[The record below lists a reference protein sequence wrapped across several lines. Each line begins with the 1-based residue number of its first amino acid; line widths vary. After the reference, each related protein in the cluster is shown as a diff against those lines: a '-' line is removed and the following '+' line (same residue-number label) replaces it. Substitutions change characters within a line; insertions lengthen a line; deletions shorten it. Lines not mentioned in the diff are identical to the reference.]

1 MMIFFRLTDF
11 SGDRSGAASGLGLG
25 VHGCLDVD
33 VKNEPISPPPEAG
46 MPPGRCHGQQHQ
58 SAAIPS
64 SQQQHQQQQH
74 LSVPNGHRS
83 QTGQSLRSVILE
95 RQFLSVPSSVVGQRY
110 HACQSQPLENH
121 FLSPGNHDALIDSC
135 SSNSDLCF
143 QPMMGNMLSTGDH
156 RFNPTRLGLRAGPR
170 ADQCYPS
177 IQSGLTSTRNH
188 QFEAV
193 QNNSLSPGN
202 NQYAPT
208 HGSLSPGDHQHQFHG
223 GLTAGVPAT
232 RDHAFQLSQPHISSE
247 TNNLLDS
254 SSLNMYQCHRNFDN
268 LYSSKRP
275 RLAADDW
282 LS

>member
-1 MMIFFRLTDF
+1 
-11 SGDRSGAASGLGLG
+11 
-25 VHGCLDVD
+25 
-33 VKNEPISPPPEAG
+33 
-46 MPPGRCHGQQHQ
+46 MPPGRCHGQQQHQ
-58 SAAIPS
+58 STALPPS
-64 SQQQHQQQQH
+64 HQQHQHQQQHQQQH

-95 RQFLSVPSSVVGQRY
+95 RQFLSVPSAVGQRY

-121 FLSPGNHDALIDSC
+121 YLSPGNHEALIDSC

-143 QPMMGNMLSTGDH
+143 QPMMGSVLSSGDH
-156 RFNPTRLGLRAGPR
+156 RFNPARLGLRAGPR

-177 IQSGLTSTRNH
+177 IQSGLAASRNH
-188 QFEAV
+188 HFESA
-193 QNNSLSPGN
+193 QNSLSPGN
-202 NQYAPT
+202 NQFAPA
-208 HGSLSPGDHQHQFHG
+208 HGNLSPGDHQHQFHG

-232 RDHAFQLSQPHISSE
+232 REHAFQLSHPHISSE

-254 SSLNMYQCHRNFDN
+254 SVNMYQCHRNFDS
-268 LYSSKRP
+268 LYSNKRP